1 MFSIT
6 CFNFTIILDLQVTD
20 FDVVVD
26 SIGELVDQIE
36 LLGSESLSCRT
47 IFNCTKAEG
56 ELSTSIFVY
65 CHWKNAKC
73 KNIPLYSC
81 INSKNETETLEP
93 GSYHLLR
100 VSHKFP
106 LQEKV

>member
-1 MFSIT
+1 M
-6 CFNFTIILDLQVTD
+6 
-20 FDVVVD
+20 
-26 SIGELVDQIE
+26 DQIE